1 MISEGDTVPS
11 VTQPLVEED
20 IAPVA
25 LESLSDGPLVLAFF
39 PGAFTSVC
47 THEMAT
53 LDERHDELV
62 TAGGRL
68 VGVSVDTPFALRAF
82 RDELALSFALLSD
95 STRELVRACG
105 LTTDHEAVGVDEIA
119 QRAVVVTDST
129 GTVSYVEVV
138 APSTEP
144 DYDALLAA
152 VAATS

>member
-1 MISEGDTVPS
+1 MISEGDVVPS

-20 IAPVA
+20 IAPVST
-25 LESLSDGPLVLAFF
+25 ESLSDGPLVLAFF

-47 THEMAT
+47 THEMAH
-53 LDERHDELV
+53 LEERHDEFV
-62 TAGGRL
+62 AAGGRL

-82 RDELALSFALLSD
+82 RDELGLSFALLSD

-119 QRAVVVTDST
+119 QRAVVVADST
-129 GTVSYVEVV
+129 RTVSYVEVV

-152 VAATS
+152 VEATS